1 MWRPRLAS
9 IGGAVKGE
17 FLIGLLAAV
26 IPVCAAHA
34 GPITSTDLID
44 NDPFGVFDSATFA
57 GSYAVDSTMTQC

>member
-1 MWRPRLAS
+1 M
-9 IGGAVKGE
+9 KGE

>member
-1 MWRPRLAS
+1 
-9 IGGAVKGE
+9 VKGE

-34 GPITSTDLID
+34 GLITFTDLID

-57 GSYAVDSTMTQC
+57 GSYAFDSTMTQVLNTANSGG